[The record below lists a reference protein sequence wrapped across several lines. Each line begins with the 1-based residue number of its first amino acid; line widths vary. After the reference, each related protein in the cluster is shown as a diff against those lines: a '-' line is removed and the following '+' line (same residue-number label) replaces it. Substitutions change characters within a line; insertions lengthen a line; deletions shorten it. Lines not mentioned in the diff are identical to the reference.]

1 MNSLGFSSFR
11 EILDIWDENKD
22 KLKIKVLLEDNG
34 LVFFFKKDNVI
45 YGATENNRLTFSRI
59 KNPEKEDEKWSKEA
73 SFTAI
78 NLEDKELSKNIF
90 GKKDI
95 DQIEIIDQ
103 EKAEKQLN
111 KKGKK
116 IPDLSDSDDQ
126 MDEK

>member
-11 EILDIWDENKD
+11 ELLDIWDKNQN

-34 LVFFFKKDNVI
+34 LVFFFKKDNTI
-45 YGATENNRLTFSRI
+45 YGATENNRLTFSRM
-59 KNPEKEDEKWSKEA
+59 KNPEKEDLNWSKEA

-90 GKKDI
+90 NKKNLEE
-95 DQIEIIDQ
+95 IEIIDQ
-103 EKAEKQLN
+103 EKAEKELA

-116 IPDLSDSDDQ
+116 MPAFSDSDDQ